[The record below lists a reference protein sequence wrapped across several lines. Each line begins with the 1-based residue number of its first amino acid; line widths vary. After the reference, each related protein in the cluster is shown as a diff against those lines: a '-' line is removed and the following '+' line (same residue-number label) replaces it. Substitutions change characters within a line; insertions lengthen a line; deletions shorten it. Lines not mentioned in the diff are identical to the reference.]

1 MRKYVIPEKFFKD
14 VAGKGKLYSR
24 IWWHWLSEFV
34 DEIFEPDFLE
44 KQQEL
49 LIKYFQNKSEIREI
63 YEFGVQLLQQ
73 DFEILDEKKK
83 KGQITKQQIENAT
96 EIIEYLNEKADTMFR
111 CNSTNIKLVVSRINE
126 GFTIDNFKVVV
137 DKKVKDWKGTDWQMY
152 LRPITLFSK
161 TKFENYLNENNA
173 KPTKSNFSKFADSVA
188 KAQSITFRTDK

>member
-49 LIKYFQNKSEIREI
+49 LMKYFQDKSEIREI

-83 KGQITKQQIENAT
+83 KGQITKQQIEIAT

-111 CNSTNIKLVVSRINE
+111 CNATNIKLVISRINE
-126 GFTIDNFKVVV
+126 GFSIDNFKVVV

-173 KPTKSNFSKFADSVA
+173 KTTKSNFSKFADSVA